1 MGKYLILL
9 LLTLIMVVGCEDV
22 VEVDVPKDETRLAI
36 DALIRLDTDEFTT
49 QVQVKATET
58 TSFFEEIGPASLD
71 QIQFLNLSTNT
82 LTDLVEEPPGTGRY
96 VANWSTDQLMQGEL
110 QLTIRYNN
118 ELYIANTTYV
128 PTVPFDALKQ
138 GDGSL
143 FSDDETEILVSYTDE
158 ENRVDFYLFDFDFNE
173 YLVSEDT
180 FYEGQSFE
188 FSYFYEEGL
197 ESGRE
202 LNISIIGVNEA
213 FYHYM
218 NQLIVQ
224 SGGDQGPFQTPAATV
239 RGNIINTDNIDN
251 LALGY
256 FAVCQ
261 EYVETIVLE

>member
-1 MGKYLILL
+1 MGKYLLL
-9 LLTLIMVVGCEDV
+9 VLTLIMVVGCEDV

-36 DALIRLDTDEFTT
+36 DALIRVDTDVLTT
-49 QVQVKATET
+49 QVKVTATET

-71 QIQFLNLSTNT
+71 EIQLINLSTNT
-82 LTDLVEEPPGTGRY
+82 LTDLVEEPTGSGRY
-96 VANWSTDQLMQGEL
+96 VANWSTDQLIQGEL

-118 ELYIANTTYV
+118 ELYEANTTYV
-128 PTVPFDALKQ
+128 PTVPFDDLKQ

-143 FSDDETEILVSYTDE
+143 FSDNETEILVSYTDDL
-158 ENRVDFYLFDFDFNE
+158 NRVDFYLFDFDFNE

-180 FYEGQSFE
+180 FYQGQAFE

-202 LNISIIGVNEA
+202 LNLSIIGVHEA
-213 FYHYM
+213 FYNYM

-239 RGNIINTDNIDN
+239 RGNIININNLDNF
-251 LALGY
+251 ALGY

-261 EYVETIVLE
+261 EYIETIVLE

>member
-1 MGKYLILL
+1 MGKYLILV
-9 LLTLIMVVGCEDV
+9 LTLIMVVGCEDV

-36 DALIRLDTDEFTT
+36 DALIRVDTDVLTT
-49 QVQVKATET
+49 QVKVTATET

-71 QIQFLNLSTNT
+71 EIQLINLSTNT
-82 LTDLVEEPPGTGRY
+82 LTDLVEEPTGSGRY
-96 VANWSTDQLMQGEL
+96 VANWSTDQLIQGEL

-118 ELYIANTTYV
+118 ELYEANTTYV
-128 PTVPFDALKQ
+128 PTVPFDDLKQ

-143 FSDDETEILVSYTDE
+143 FSDNETEILVSYTDDL
-158 ENRVDFYLFDFDFNE
+158 NRVDFYLFDFDFNE

-180 FYEGQSFE
+180 FYQGQAFE

-202 LNISIIGVNEA
+202 LNLSIIGVNEA
-213 FYHYM
+213 FYNYM

-239 RGNIINTDNIDN
+239 RGNIININNLDNF
-251 LALGY
+251 ALGY

-261 EYVETIVLE
+261 EYIETIVLE